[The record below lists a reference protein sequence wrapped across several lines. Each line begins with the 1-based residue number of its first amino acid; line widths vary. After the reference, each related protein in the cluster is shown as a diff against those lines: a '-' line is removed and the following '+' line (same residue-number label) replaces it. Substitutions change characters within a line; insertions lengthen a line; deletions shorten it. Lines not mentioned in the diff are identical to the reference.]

1 MAKLKKGS
9 EAAKAWGRKMR
20 ELRNSKSKRNIN
32 KPVSVMHSRKKVI
45 RISRKNRGHKEHRG
59 GKRAFHVVPDLMEVG
74 GIAYPF
80 IDSSTTGY
88 SALGS
93 LGNAVMGTGGV
104 SRSQAI
110 SDAFDNLKGNFSN
123 SLLPAGE
130 LIIGGLVVKWLG
142 KKTGLNKVGTK
153 EVKIL

>member
-1 MAKLKKGS
+1 MAKLKMGS
-9 EAAKAWGRKMR
+9 EAAKAWGRKMKA
-20 ELRNSKSKRNIN
+20 LRNSKSERNIN
-32 KPVSVMHSRKKVI
+32 KPVSVKHSTKKVI
-45 RISRKNRGHKEHRG
+45 KISKKNKGHRS

-93 LGNAVMGTGGV
+93 LSNAVMGTGGV
-104 SRSQAI
+104 SRSQAVA
-110 SDAFDNLKGNFSN
+110 DAFDNLKGNFQN